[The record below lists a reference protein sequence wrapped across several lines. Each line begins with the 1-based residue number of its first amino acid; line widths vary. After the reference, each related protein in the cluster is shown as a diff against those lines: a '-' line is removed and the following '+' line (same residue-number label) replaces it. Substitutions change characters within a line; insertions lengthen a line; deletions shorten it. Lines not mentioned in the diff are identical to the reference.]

1 MLIKA
6 NEARRGTPS
15 LEASLMTSELFV
27 EQIGNFRKVEIGNK
41 AIFTDNEKIEFR
53 TSIQPLFHKNF
64 DLVSQSFMQS
74 IREGYHIYILS
85 DSKKQTDRIAGIFND
100 RGDEINFTSVLKTLH
115 EGFVDHDLKLCCY
128 TDHQIFDRYHKYS
141 LRSDSARAGKV
152 VMTLKEL
159 NQLNQGDYVVHGTD
173 LYEERKAGYIP
184 FRSVLFPT
192 IDHFVFISEDGK
204 KYLTRKYLQ
213 WVHNQHLF
221 RLGVPDQGINPQG
234 KPGVLHLVSC
244 SYMVPVK
251 RIPLLIEALMLIDMP
266 VKWTHIG
273 SGSQWEEVDRLVKKL
288 PQNVE
293 AELMGALKNSEVI
306 EYYRQ
311 TPIDIFMNVSESEG
325 VPVSIMEALS
335 FGIPVIATNAGG
347 TGEIV
352 DEAVGTLLP
361 VAITADELAPAII
374 QLQQRL
380 QESHLRQ
387 NARNRWK
394 ERCNAEQQYT
404 SFAAFLRS
412 L

>member
-1 MLIKA
+1 MPDKTLILLTESFPFGTKETFLESEMNFLADRFSAIHIFPLHGTESCRPQASHVTVHEPFLPFHIKDQRKLLPAGLLNWSPLAFMFREFFLRSVYKHPKQIRVWLAALLVFRAAFA
-6 NEARRGTPS
+6 NKER
-15 LEASLMTSELFV
+15 LSELSSLVNDQSVLYSYWGDKLAVF
-27 EQIGNFRKVEIGNK
+27 IPFLRKISPG
-41 AIFTDNEKIEFR
+41 
-53 TSIQPLFHKNF
+53 
-64 DLVSQSFMQS
+64 
-74 IREGYHIYILS
+74 
-85 DSKKQTDRIAGIFND
+85 
-100 RGDEINFTSVLKTLH
+100 FTSVVR
-115 EGFVDHDLKLCCY
+115 F
-128 TDHQIFDRYHKYS
+128 
-141 LRSDSARAGKV
+141 
-152 VMTLKEL
+152 
-159 NQLNQGDYVVHGTD
+159 HGTD

>member
-1 MLIKA
+1 MPDKTLILLTESFPFGTKETFLESEMNFLADRFSAIHIFPLHGTESCRPQASHVTVHEPFLPFHIKDQRKLLPAGLLNWSPLAFMFREFFLKSVYKHPKQIRVWLAALLVFRAAFA
-6 NEARRGTPS
+6 NKER
-15 LEASLMTSELFV
+15 LSELSSLLNDQSVLYSYWGDKLAVF
-27 EQIGNFRKVEIGNK
+27 IPFLRKISPG
-41 AIFTDNEKIEFR
+41 
-53 TSIQPLFHKNF
+53 
-64 DLVSQSFMQS
+64 
-74 IREGYHIYILS
+74 
-85 DSKKQTDRIAGIFND
+85 
-100 RGDEINFTSVLKTLH
+100 FTSVVR
-115 EGFVDHDLKLCCY
+115 F
-128 TDHQIFDRYHKYS
+128 
-141 LRSDSARAGKV
+141 
-152 VMTLKEL
+152 
-159 NQLNQGDYVVHGTD
+159 HGTD

-234 KPGVLHLVSC
+234 KPCVLHLVSC

>member
-1 MLIKA
+1 MPDKTLILLTESFPFGTKETFLESEMNFLADRFSAIHIFPLHGTESCRPQASHVTVHEPFLPFHIKDQRKLLPAGLLNWSPLAFMFREFFLKSVYKHPKQIRVWLAALLVFRAAFA
-6 NEARRGTPS
+6 NKER
-15 LEASLMTSELFV
+15 LSELSSLLDDQSVLYSYWGDKLAVF
-27 EQIGNFRKVEIGNK
+27 IPFLRKISPG
-41 AIFTDNEKIEFR
+41 
-53 TSIQPLFHKNF
+53 
-64 DLVSQSFMQS
+64 
-74 IREGYHIYILS
+74 
-85 DSKKQTDRIAGIFND
+85 
-100 RGDEINFTSVLKTLH
+100 FTSVVR
-115 EGFVDHDLKLCCY
+115 F
-128 TDHQIFDRYHKYS
+128 
-141 LRSDSARAGKV
+141 
-152 VMTLKEL
+152 
-159 NQLNQGDYVVHGTD
+159 HGTD

-293 AELMGALKNSEVI
+293 TELMGALKNSEVI

>member
-1 MLIKA
+1 MPDKTLILLTESFPFGTKETFLESEMNFLADRFSTIHIFPLHGTEPCRPQASHVTVHEPFLPFHIKDQRKLLPAGLLNWSPLVFMFREFFLKSVYKHPKQMRVWLAALLVFRAAFA
-6 NEARRGTPS
+6 NKER
-15 LEASLMTSELFV
+15 LSELSSLVNDESVLYSYWGDKLAVF
-27 EQIGNFRKVEIGNK
+27 IPFLRKISPG
-41 AIFTDNEKIEFR
+41 
-53 TSIQPLFHKNF
+53 
-64 DLVSQSFMQS
+64 
-74 IREGYHIYILS
+74 
-85 DSKKQTDRIAGIFND
+85 
-100 RGDEINFTSVLKTLH
+100 FTSVVR
-115 EGFVDHDLKLCCY
+115 F
-128 TDHQIFDRYHKYS
+128 
-141 LRSDSARAGKV
+141 
-152 VMTLKEL
+152 
-159 NQLNQGDYVVHGTD
+159 HGTD

-184 FRSVLFPT
+184 FRSVLFPA

-204 KYLTRKYLQ
+204 RYLTRKYLQ

-221 RLGVPDQGINPQG
+221 RLGVPDQGLNPQG
-234 KPGVLHLVSC
+234 KPDVLHLVSC

-273 SGSQWEEVDRLVKKL
+273 SGCQWEEVDRLVKKL

-361 VAITADELAPAII
+361 VAITADELAPAIKDFSWLADKEI
-374 QLQQRL
+374 
-380 QESHLRQ
+380 LRH
-387 NARNRWK
+387 NARKRWM
-394 ERCNAEQQYT
+394 ERCDASANYNR
-404 SFAAFLRS
+404 FADFLS
-412 L
+412 EL